1 MKDKIFLLY
10 IRLDT
15 AMKLRLFILFML
27 LVSSTNELWSQS
39 ENFRSRSSFGIMA
52 GGSYYIGDLNPYFHF
67 RRTKLAAG
75 AIYRFSVNSRI
86 SLRSTFRY
94 GSVEGY
100 DSDADNEIQQMRNL
114 SFQSEIFELTGGIE
128 FHYKNYKLGNPKYFF
143 TPYLS
148 IDLGVFQMNPM
159 TNYQGELI
167 ELQPLGTEGQGSS
180 LSEKD
185 PYPLVQF
192 VVPLG
197 VGMKLNLGERAAIS
211 LEYGIRKT
219 FTDYLDDVGEGNY
232 VSKTE
237 LTQENG
243 NIATRLSDRSTVTGG
258 MTGSRGNS
266 STNDWYSMFGVMLS
280 FSLGN
285 PDQCFYKQ

>member
-1 MKDKIFLLY
+1 MNLRCSILL
-10 IRLDT
+10 L
-15 AMKLRLFILFML
+15 L
-27 LVSSTNELWSQS
+27 LVSSVNDVCGQS
-39 ENFRSRSSFGIMA
+39 ENFRSRSSFGIMG
-52 GGSYYIGDLNPYFHF
+52 GGSYYIGDLNPYYHF

-75 AIYRFSVNSRI
+75 AIYRFSLNSRI
-86 SLRSTFRY
+86 SLRGTLRY

-100 DSDADNEIQQMRNL
+100 DSDADDELQQMRNL
-114 SFQSEIFELTGGIE
+114 SFQSEIIELAGGIE

-148 IDLGVFQMNPM
+148 VDLGVFQMNPT
-159 TNYQGELI
+159 TNYQGEPI

-180 LSEKD
+180 LSEND
-185 PYPLVQF
+185 PYPLLQL

-197 VGMKLNLGERAAIS
+197 VGVKVNLGERAALS

-243 NIATRLSDRSTVTGG
+243 NIATRLSDRSTVPGG

-266 STNDWYSMFGVMLS
+266 ATNDWYSMFGVMLS
-280 FSLGN
+280 FALGD
-285 PDQCFYKQ
+285 PDECFYK